1 MKKTIFVLIVLIN
14 IISFNLFAQKTK
26 DKTIKAPQKSSL
38 TSYEKYIDDNNDAHL
53 KEFMELLS
61 IPSIS
66 SIPANKPDVDKAA
79 AWIVNKLKAI
89 GITTAQT
96 IPTEGN
102 AVVYGSWEN
111 APGKPTVL
119 IYAHYD
125 VQTRKGIG
133 MGHTSFYPGNK
144 RRQNI
149 WTWRK

>member
-1 MKKTIFVLIVLIN
+1 MYRIYCIDKCIF
-14 IISFNLFAQKTK
+14 FAAFAQKEK
-26 DKTIKAPQKSSL
+26 REQVKSSQ
-38 TSYEKYIDDNNDAHL
+38 TAYEAYIDAHNETHL
-53 KEFMELLS
+53 KEFIELVS

-96 IPTEGN
+96 IATEGN
-102 AVVYGSWEN
+102 PVVYGSWDK

-125 VQTRKGIG
+125 VQPVKE
-133 MGHTSFYPGNK
+133 SE
-144 RRQNI
+144 
-149 WTWRK
+149 WTIPPFSPKISDGKYLDVEPVMIKVVC